1 MCAQVKMKN
10 LILAFSYTM
19 FLTQAVYA
27 VNWTS
32 IEGKIL
38 EGEFIDYD
46 YTGKKISILRIYDNH
61 IFEIPEERL
70 IHSDR
75 IKAVLLANH
84 NMVPYWMESF
94 EDVRDLGKIVL
105 VLSRNGFDPEQ
116 FELFIHKL
124 LLREEFKKIAESRDL
139 EVCVINE
146 IPPELNDPE
155 LNININEWQVNTP
168 LMLIADL
175 RGIRNVKD
183 LEGQVSFFVSHE
195 TEDQRKHTGNQ
206 LMSLHDI
213 DKKVERLLT
222 SSIYVSLE
230 GDDQNVGTKSK
241 PFRTIERA
249 RDEIRK
255 MKELPAGGVNV
266 ILRGGTYPRSASFKL
281 TTEDSG
287 RPNSPITYLSAPG
300 ELATLFG
307 GSVLDRKW
315 FSPVADPL
323 VLKRIID
330 AKARGKILECN
341 LKAHGLIEYGE
352 LRRRGFN
359 LSRKQPPLQLFVNGQ
374 QMTLARYPNDQQMH
388 IDRVINMGPLRNDD
402 KFFKQGGTFTY
413 KDDRVSKW
421 TAANDAWVNGV
432 FGKPWSWSFNKIA
445 SIEPKGK
452 TITLTNG
459 EIYGLLSNDSFYVE
473 NLLEEID
480 LPGEYFIDRR
490 KGILYVLPTDDFDE
504 AHIAV
509 STLTDSMVK
518 SSNVE
523 HVTFRDLVFDTSR
536 ASAFHING
544 KAICIESCEI
554 VRQGDRAVVMI
565 GTEHTI
571 ASCNIH
577 HVGGTAIQLAGG
589 DVETLNPSGC
599 VVENSHFHHWGSWMR
614 VYNPAISLSG
624 VGHIVRHS
632 EFNHFQHMAIEVRG
646 NDHLIEYNLF
656 HDGPTDFVDMG
667 VIYGNLGHRPQER
680 GTVIRRNFFREA
692 ASTKSK
698 QCAIYPDN
706 GTMDWV
712 IEGNIF
718 YRSGNSGTRKF
729 GAIHTNGGSYLNIRY
744 NIFVDC
750 PSTFTLRCF
759 LATWKKEA
767 AISYQKGWEDLIE
780 KYDFERMPHGKRY
793 PELLKLLDEDRVRP
807 DSCVFES
814 NLIWNP
820 TVRLDHAGPYTT
832 IGGSTTLVESKAN
845 YIAKKNPGFLDWEV
859 GNFALKKD
867 ADLLKNIPEFS
878 FIHFE
883 KIGIQRPVGPN
894 ARP

>member
-1 MCAQVKMKN
+1 MCARSKMKN
-10 LILAFSYTM
+10 LLLVFSCIV

-32 IEGKIL
+32 IEGNIL

-46 YTGKKISILRIYDNH
+46 YTGKKISILRNYDNH

-75 IKAVLLANH
+75 IKAVLLASQD
-84 NMVPYWMESF
+84 MAPYWVESF
-94 EDVRDLGKIVL
+94 DDVKDLKKIVL
-105 VLSRNGFDPEQ
+105 VLLRNGFDRES

-124 LLREEFKKIAESRDL
+124 LLREEFKKIAKSRDL

-175 RGIRNVKD
+175 RGIRDVKA
-183 LEGQVSFFVSHE
+183 LECQESLFVSHE
-195 TEDQRKHTGNQ
+195 TEDHHKRTGNR

-222 SSIYVSLE
+222 FSIYVSLE
-230 GDDQNVGTKSK
+230 GDDHNVGTKSK

-249 RDEIRK
+249 RDEIREL
-255 MKELPAGGVNV
+255 KELPAGGVNV
-266 ILRGGTYPRSASFKL
+266 ILRGGTYPRRAGFKL

-287 RPNSPITYLSAPG
+287 KPDSPITYLSAPG

-315 FSPVADPL
+315 FNPVTDPL
-323 VLKRIID
+323 VIKRIID

-341 LKAHGLIEYGE
+341 LKTHGLIDYGE

-359 LSRKQPPLQLFVNGQ
+359 LPRQQPPLQLFVNGQ

-388 IDRVINMGPLRNDD
+388 IGRILNIGPLRNDD
-402 KFFKQGGTFTY
+402 KFSKQGGTFTY
-413 KDDRVSKW
+413 TDYRISMW
-421 TAANDAWVNGV
+421 TAANDAWINGV
-432 FGKPWSWSFNKIA
+432 FGRDWSWSFNKIA

-452 TITLTNG
+452 TITLAFG
-459 EIYGLLSNDSFYVE
+459 EIYGLSSNDSFYAE

-490 KGILYVLPTDDFDE
+490 KGMLYVLPTNDFDE
-504 AHIAV
+504 AHITV
-509 STLTDSMVK
+509 STLTDSMINAI
-518 SSNVE
+518 NVE
-523 HVTFRDLVFDTSR
+523 HVTFRELVFDTSR
-536 ASAFHING
+536 ASALHING

-554 VRQGDRAVVMI
+554 VRQGDRALWMI
-565 GTEHTI
+565 GTDHTI

-577 HVGGTAIQLAGG
+577 HVGGTAIELAGG
-589 DVETLNPSGC
+589 DLETLKPSGC
-599 VVENSHFHHWGSWMR
+599 VVENSHVHHWGSWMR
-614 VYNPAISLSG
+614 VYNPAISLLG
-624 VGHIVRHS
+624 VGHVVRHS

-656 HDGPTDFVDMG
+656 HDGPRDFVDMG
-667 VIYGNLGHRPQER
+667 VISGNLGHRPHHR
-680 GTVIRRNFFREA
+680 GTVIRRNFFREVA
-692 ASTKSK
+692 LAKSK
-698 QCAIYPDN
+698 QCAIYVDN

-718 YRSGNSGTRKF
+718 YRNGISEPKHF
-729 GAIHTNGGSYLNIRY
+729 GAIFTGGGSYLDIRY

-750 PSTFTLRCF
+750 PSTFTQSYYF
-759 LATWKKEA
+759 ATWKKDEVLT
-767 AISYQKGWEDLIE
+767 YQKGWEDLMK

-820 TVRLDHAGPYTT
+820 TVPLDHAGPYTT

-845 YIAKKNPGFLDWEV
+845 YIAKENPGFPDWEA

-878 FIHFE
+878 FIYFE
-883 KIGIQRPVGPN
+883 KIGIQRPIGPT